1 MAPNRIAFAV
11 FLSALALASCVSPS
25 QQPPVTKPESVKPVE
40 PPLDTNI
47 GSATMLTDGTLVMTL
62 RTTTDD
68 GKTSQLVQKIPPT
81 DVDYASDLKMVGP
94 IKPGETKPI
103 NARPTS

>member
-1 MAPNRIAFAV
+1 MRSTRIATFAI
-11 FLSALALASCVSPS
+11 LCALAGCAT
-25 QQPPVTKPESVKPVE
+25 PPPLVTKPAPAKPQ

-47 GSATMLTDGTLVMTL
+47 GTATMLPDGTLVMKL

-68 GKTSQLVQKIPPT
+68 GKESELVQKIPPG
-81 DVDYASDLKMVGP
+81 DIDYAADLKMVGA

-103 NARPTS
+103 NAKPTS

>member
-1 MAPNRIAFAV
+1 MSMMLKKVAAFVLLA
-11 FLSALALASCVSPS
+11 ALAGCATPP
-25 QQPPVTKPESVKPVE
+25 PPVTKPVPETPQ
-40 PPLDTNI
+40 PPLDTNM
-47 GSATMLTDGTLVMTL
+47 GTATMLPDGTLVMTL

-68 GKTSQLVQKIPPT
+68 GATGQLVQKIPPT

-103 NARPTS
+103 HAMPAR

>member
-1 MAPNRIAFAV
+1 MRSTRIVTLAV
-11 FLSALALASCVSPS
+11 LCALAGCATPP
-25 QQPPVTKPESVKPVE
+25 PPVTKLPPLKAQ

-47 GSATMLTDGTLVMTL
+47 GTATMLPDGTLVMKL

-68 GKTSQLVQKIPPT
+68 GKDSELVQKIPPG
-81 DVDYASDLKMVGP
+81 DIDYAADLKMVGP

-103 NARPTS
+103 NAKPTS